1 MTAGQ
6 RGGYPLAGGRDA
18 GKCVGCEATGSSL
31 SRFRLRL
38 GLITLM
44 VSLAAIWGGGHL
56 QGEQALATTP
66 IQQVSAASIVQRVRQ
81 AHGHTLILALYRP
94 DSDDPFTAADLRRW
108 AVQTRTP
115 PVEFVGAAVGTRRAA
130 QVLVRYGMDAGV
142 QRLSP
147 EWLPAE
153 EAAALDTLLA
163 PLGIAPSD
171 HQRLS
176 LAVVFD
182 RKGAVA
188 GQWRGSLEY
197 LPVLVAA
204 KAARQR

>member
-1 MTAGQ
+1 MSAEQRGSGKAGQ
-6 RGGYPLAGGRDA
+6 DHT
-18 GKCVGCEATGSSL
+18 CEASACSPA
-31 SRFRLRL
+31 RFRLRI
-38 GLITLM
+38 GLTALM
-44 VSLAAIWGGGHL
+44 VGLAAIWGWDSL
-56 QGEQALATTP
+56 QGEQSLATTP
-66 IQQVSAASIVQRVRQ
+66 LRQVSAASIVQRVRQ

-153 EAAALDTLLA
+153 ETAALDTLLT

-182 RKGAVA
+182 RTGAVA

-197 LPVLVAA
+197 LPVLMAA